1 MAANHVEARAAD
13 DLQLTATVEK
23 YLEAIFHLGNEGKPV
38 IGARLA
44 ERLAVSPPTVT
55 GMLKRMTTQGLL
67 TLNERKEAVLTP
79 QGEAMAL
86 SVARRHYISER
97 FLVDLLGMEW
107 HRAHAEAH
115 RLEHALSPE
124 VERRL
129 SALLGNPKTCP
140 HGSPIPGGGLPR
152 EPRGTPLDRI
162 SQGARVVVER
172 ITEQGEDDERL
183 LEFFW
188 THGVKPDARLTVVEV
203 APYRGTITVAI
214 DDREAVMGFETAS
227 QVLVLPADAH

>member
-1 MAANHVEARAAD
+1 MAANEHAAQPD
-13 DLQLTATVEK
+13 DAEPLTPAVEK
-23 YLEAIFHLGNEGKPV
+23 YLETIYHLGNEGKPI

-44 ERLAVSPPTVT
+44 ERLAVSAPTVT
-55 GMLKRMTTQGLL
+55 GMLKRMHEHGLL
-67 TLNERKEAVLTP
+67 DLTERKEVALTP
-79 QGEAMAL
+79 RGEEMAL
-86 SVARRHYISER
+86 SIARRHYISER
-97 FLVDLLGMEW
+97 FLVDVLGLPW

-129 SALLGNPKTCP
+129 SALLGNPATCP

-152 EPRGTPLDRI
+152 EPRGTPLDRVAEG
-162 SQGARVVVER
+162 SQVIVER

-188 THGVKPDARLTVVEV
+188 THGIKPDARLTVTEV
-203 APYRGTITVAI
+203 APYRGTITVSV
-214 DDREAVMGFETAS
+214 DGHEAVMGLETAA
-227 QVLVLPADAH
+227 QVLVLPVPDA

>member
-1 MAANHVEARAAD
+1 MALIELQRENGE
-13 DLQLTATVEK
+13 QLTATVEK
-23 YLEAIFHLGNEGKPV
+23 YLEAIYHLTNEGRPV

-44 ERLAVSPPTVT
+44 ERLAVSAPTVT
-55 GMLKRMTTQGLL
+55 GMVKRLQKQGLV
-67 TLNERKEAVLTP
+67 TVSHRKEVMLTERG
-79 QGEAMAL
+79 QEVAL
-86 SVARRHYISER
+86 SIARRHYISER

-129 SALLGNPKTCP
+129 SALLGNPTTCP
-140 HGSPIPGGGLPR
+140 HGSPIPGSGLPR
-152 EPRGTPLDRI
+152 EPKGEPLDRQE
-162 SQGARVVVER
+162 QGTRVVVER

-188 THGVKPDARLTVVEV
+188 TQGLRPGAVLDIAEV
-203 APYRGTITVAI
+203 ARYRGTITVMI
-214 DDREAVMGFETAS
+214 GGRPAVMGFETAAH
-227 QVLVLPADAH
+227 VLVLPAPA